1 MGIESDENEEVPYPQ
16 EVLIDDIRM
25 VACGY
30 EHSLFLDKNGDLFGC
45 GSNDKKQLLYSNE
58 EKNIKEPTLIH
69 TPDRVKKIFASNFSA
84 LITEKDDLFIWGG
97 FLGEIVEML
106 NPFEMEEFQE
116 ENSQ

>member
-1 MGIESDENEEVPYPQ
+1 MIDE
-16 EVLIDDIRM
+16 IRI

-30 EHSLFLDKNGDLFGC
+30 EHTLFLDKNGDLFGC
-45 GSNDKKQLLYSNE
+45 GLNDKKQILYTSPD
-58 EKNIKEPTLIH
+58 KSIKEPTFIQ

-106 NPFEMEEFQE
+106 NPFELEEFIE
-116 ENSQ
+116 ENSL